1 MILTHSFI
9 SDHAVLL
16 MVVDIHLLSLYD
28 FVIDE
33 CKDLS
38 HGEKVQKAATEW
50 KEISL
55 QEKEKYEMLS
65 TSIKNIE
72 VDKLTDP
79 QKDKLILRHTKR
91 LVEEV
96 SNVQ

>member
-9 SDHAVLL
+9 SDYTVLL
-16 MVVDIHLLSLYD
+16 IVVNIHLLSLYD

-33 CKDLS
+33 SKDLS

-50 KEISL
+50 KEISF
-55 QEKEKYEMLS
+55 QEKEKYESYS
-65 TSIKNIE
+65 TSIK
-72 VDKLTDP
+72 VDKLTDL

>member
-1 MILTHSFI
+1 
-9 SDHAVLL
+9 
-16 MVVDIHLLSLYD
+16 MVVNIHLLSFYD

-33 CKDLS
+33 FKDLS
-38 HGEKVQKAATEW
+38 HGEKVRKAATEL
-50 KEISL
+50 KKISL
-55 QEKEKYEMLS
+55 QEKEKYERLS
-65 TSIKNIE
+65 TSLKNIE
-72 VDKLTDP
+72 VDKLTDL